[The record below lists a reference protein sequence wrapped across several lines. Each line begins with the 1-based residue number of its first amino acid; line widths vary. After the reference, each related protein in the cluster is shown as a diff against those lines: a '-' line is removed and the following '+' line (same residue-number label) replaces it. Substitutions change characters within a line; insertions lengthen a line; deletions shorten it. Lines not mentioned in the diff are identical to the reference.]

1 MNPDCV
7 LTTMTIIGFDVAKH
21 ELVGVRTDHSAMEK
35 ESFTIPNN
43 HEAIKL
49 FLKSVKQKY
58 PNLKTACEATAEYH
72 RTLAKTCLALD
83 VPLTLL
89 NPIVTKQ
96 FIRATVRKKKTDHSD
111 ALVIARCAMN
121 GEGSLITEDSLDTSK
136 LVLRTM
142 TRLGEIEGAI
152 HRMEQRF
159 CEHAPELEAV
169 IRALKSIGETM
180 HTESLA
186 MRTAIS
192 PTDERFLNLLRSI
205 PGIGQM
211 LAPIFVGEIGSID
224 RFENPKKLTAFAGL
238 DPRVKQSGIS
248 LKSNTHITKRGSP
261 FLRRA
266 AFIAASVAQR
276 HDLEMKSYYAKK
288 RAEGKR
294 YREATIANAR
304 HILNRIYAVW
314 KRGTPYIK
322 NQGNHLST
330 AKS

>member
-1 MNPDCV
+1 
-7 LTTMTIIGFDVAKH
+7 MTIIGFDVAKH
-21 ELVGVRTDHSAMEK
+21 ELVAVRTDHSAVSK
-35 ESFTIPNN
+35 ESSTIPNTQK
-43 HEAIKL
+43 AIEM
-49 FLKSVKQKY
+49 FLKSAKQKY
-58 PNLKTACEATAEYH
+58 PNLKPACEATAEYH
-72 RTLAKTCLALD
+72 RTLAKVCLELD
-83 VPLTLL
+83 IPLTLL

-96 FIRATVRKKKTDHSD
+96 FIRATVRKKKTDLSD

-121 GEGSLITEDSLDTSK
+121 GEGSYITKASLDTSK

-142 TRLGEIEGAI
+142 TRLGELQGAI
-152 HRMEQRF
+152 QRMEQRF
-159 CEHAPELEAV
+159 CEHAPELKTV
-169 IRALKSIGETM
+169 ISSLKSIGETM
-180 HTESLA
+180 RRESCILGTEIRVADHQL
-186 MRTAIS
+186 
-192 PTDERFLNLLRSI
+192 LNLLRSI

-224 RFENPKKLTAFAGL
+224 RFEHPKKLTAFAGL

-276 HDLEMKSYYAKK
+276 CDPEMKSYYVKK
-288 RAEGKR
+288 RSEGKR
-294 YREATIANAR
+294 YREATVANAR

-322 NQGNHLST
+322 KREMRLST
-330 AKS
+330 GDT

>member
-1 MNPDCV
+1 
-7 LTTMTIIGFDVAKH
+7 MTIIGFDVAKH
-21 ELVGVRTDHSAMEK
+21 ELVGVRTDHSAMAK
-35 ESFTIPNN
+35 ESFTVPNTK
-43 HEAIKL
+43 EAIVAY
-49 FLKSVKQKY
+49 LKSAQQKY

-72 RTLAKTCLALD
+72 RTLAKTCLDLNI
-83 VPLTLL
+83 PLTLL

-96 FIRATVRKKKTDHSD
+96 FIRATVRKKKSDHSD

-121 GEGSLITEDSLDTSK
+121 GEGSLITKNSLDTSK
-136 LVLRTM
+136 LVLRTI
-142 TRLGEIEGAI
+142 TRLGELQGAI
-152 HRMEQRF
+152 QRMEQRF
-159 CEHAPELEAV
+159 SEHAPELKTV
-169 IRALKSIGETM
+169 ISSLKSISETM
-180 HTESLA
+180 RKESCT
-186 MRTAIS
+186 MRTDVS
-192 PTDERFLNLLRSI
+192 PADHQLLGLLRSI

-211 LAPIFVGEIGSID
+211 LAPVFVGEIGSVD

-276 HDLEMKSYYAKK
+276 HDPEMKAYYGKK
-288 RAEGKR
+288 RNEGKR
-294 YREATIANAR
+294 YREATVANAR

-322 NQGNHLST
+322 TNQKTVIHRNT
-330 AKS
+330 